1 MAGILSTVGN
11 IDRLRQITQVL
22 VKHGFGELVARTDL
36 ASLVPFRKET
46 EAAPKR
52 SFSERL
58 RLVLQE
64 LGPSF
69 VKLGQVLSTRPDLL
83 PEQLVNELK
92 KLQEDVPPVPFADVK
107 HEIEETIGMPITDA
121 FVEFDETPLASASI
135 GQVHKAKL
143 KLPDGEIVDVAVKV
157 QRPNIRQTVERD
169 LDLLYL
175 MARLVERTIPESS
188 IYSPSGLVAEF
199 DRAITAELDY
209 TIEARNAERFAKN
222 FAETPTVRFPK
233 VYSHV
238 SGKKVH
244 VAEFFSGKKID
255 EALAAGFPGPQIAR
269 ESVRII
275 AQMIFVDGMFHADPH
290 PGNIR
295 ILGTPEQPI
304 VGLLDL
310 GLIGELSSDMRDK
323 ATTLMIAAV
332 RQDVDDLA
340 EALLAMGKPRG
351 KVDKEAFRAHTAKI
365 SARHLG
371 KPIKEIEIAA
381 LIRDLVEGA
390 VKFEIE
396 MPVEMTMVGKALM
409 TVEGIGKQLDPDLD
423 VFTEARPFFLKILRQ
438 RYSPE
443 KIGMRLLKA
452 AGKFSG
458 AATDVPPLLAEVLD
472 DVRKGRIRVQADD
485 PGNARAVERLG
496 RRLTL
501 GLLASTLIGSG
512 TALVIHNHQQ
522 AGYLMFVLAFVVAM
536 GAWGTIANLDKL
548 RR

>member
-36 ASLVPFRKET
+36 ASLVPFRKEA
-46 EAAPKR
+46 EPAPKK
-52 SFSERL
+52 SLPERL

-83 PEQLVNELK
+83 PESLVSELK

-107 HEIEETIGMPITDA
+107 KEIEETLGMPIGDA
-121 FVEFDETPLASASI
+121 FVEFDEAPLASASI

-143 KLPDGEIVDVAVKV
+143 KLADDEIVDVAVKV

-209 TIEARNAERFAKN
+209 TIEAKNAERFAKN
-222 FAETPTVRFPK
+222 FADNPAVRFPK
-233 VYSHV
+233 VYQQV

-244 VAEFFSGKKID
+244 VAEFFHGKKID
-255 EALAAGFPGPQIAR
+255 EALQDGYPGAQIAR

-290 PGNIR
+290 PGNLR
-295 ILGTPEQPI
+295 ILGSPDKPV
-304 VGLLDL
+304 VGMLDL

-340 EALLAMGKPRG
+340 DALLAMGKARS
-351 KVDKEAFRAHTAKI
+351 KVDKDAFRVHVEKI

-423 VFTEARPFFLKILRQ
+423 VLSEARPFFLKILKE

-443 KIGMRLLKA
+443 KIGLRLLKA
-452 AGKFSG
+452 ATKFSG

-472 DVRKGRIRVQADD
+472 DVRKGRIRVLADD
-485 PGNARAVERLG
+485 PGMAHAIERLG
-496 RRLTL
+496 RRVTL
-501 GLLASTLIGSG
+501 GVLAATLIGTG
-512 TALVIHNHQQ
+512 TALFIHGHPSG
-522 AGYLMFVLAFVVAM
+522 AYLMYALAFLSVM
-536 GAWGTIANLDKL
+536 IAWGKINLEKP